1 MKQQPAKQRKDG
13 RAQALAEPEPFF
25 ARPVVGNLLSI
36 AAGLSFLVLCMIL
49 PLVGPAAMR
58 GSGSPGATAVP
69 HARFNFMVFLG
80 VLLLS
85 MALSA
90 LAFFSKLDRRK
101 KDGSPLPVYTIGL
114 FVMLLFLLVALFMG
128 LLEI

>member
-1 MKQQPAKQRKDG
+1 MKQTPKYRKGEKSPLPAVQG
-13 RAQALAEPEPFF
+13 PVFALPII
-25 ARPVVGNLLSI
+25 GNLLSI

-49 PLVGPAAMR
+49 PMVGPAAMR

-69 HARFNFMVFLG
+69 HARANFLLFLG

-85 MALSA
+85 LVLSA
-90 LAFFSKLDRRK
+90 LAIASKIDRRK
-101 KDGSPLPVYTIGL
+101 TDGSPLPLYTIGL
-114 FVMLLFLLVALFMG
+114 FVLLLFLMIALFMG

>member
-1 MKQQPAKQRKDG
+1 M
-13 RAQALAEPEPFF
+13 
-25 ARPVVGNLLSI
+25 
-36 AAGLSFLVLCMIL
+36 VLCMIL

-69 HARFNFMVFLG
+69 HARTNFMTFLA
-80 VLLLS
+80 VLLISL
-85 MALSA
+85 ALSG
-90 LAFFSKLDRRK
+90 LAIYSKMDRRK

-114 FVMLLFLLVALFMG
+114 FVVLLFLLVALFMG

>member
-1 MKQQPAKQRKDG
+1 M
-13 RAQALAEPEPFF
+13 
-25 ARPVVGNLLSI
+25 VGNLLSI

-69 HARFNFMVFLG
+69 HARANFLMFLG

-85 MALSA
+85 LALSA
-90 LAFFSKLDRRK
+90 LAIFSKIDRRK

-114 FVMLLFLLVALFMG
+114 FVLLLFLLIALFMG

>member
-1 MKQQPAKQRKDG
+1 
-13 RAQALAEPEPFF
+13 
-25 ARPVVGNLLSI
+25 
-36 AAGLSFLVLCMIL
+36 MIL

-69 HARFNFMVFLG
+69 HAWANYFTFLG

-85 MALSA
+85 LALSA
-90 LAFFSKLDRRK
+90 LAIFSKMERRK
-101 KDGSPLPVYTIGL
+101 KDGSPLPLYSVGL
-114 FVMLLFLLVALFMG
+114 LVLLLFLLVALLMG

>member
-1 MKQQPAKQRKDG
+1 MKQAPKYRKGEKAPLPAAPG
-13 RAQALAEPEPFF
+13 PLFAL
-25 ARPVVGNLLSI
+25 PVIGNLFSI

-58 GSGSPGATAVP
+58 GSGSPGAMAVP
-69 HARFNFMVFLG
+69 HARANFYTFLG

-90 LAFFSKLDRRK
+90 LAIYSKMDRRK
-101 KDGSPLPVYTIGL
+101 TDGSPRPLYTIGL
-114 FVMLLFLLVALFMG
+114 FVLLLFLLIALLMG